1 MSSTKELRRRIKSVK
16 STKQITKAMEL
27 ISASKMR
34 KASSSTLASRPY
46 TQRTWQILHD
56 ITNNTQEQVS
66 HPLLEMRENKQS
78 LVICIA
84 SDRGLAGAFTTN
96 IIKETIGYINSN
108 PQSQVDVIV
117 IGKKAAPLLKTL
129 GANLIQ
135 VYPHFSVHPTTTDI
149 RPFLDFALV
158 EFEAKKYDRVLIVYT
173 EFFSVMKQEVLTRQL
188 LPLNLDYMDLTEMKE
203 QKSIYKIEKET
214 LFSNFKYEPNPLSVL
229 NTLLPRFAEV
239 LLYQAVIESL
249 ASEHSARRIA
259 MKNATDNAVSML
271 DDLTLTYNGLRQ
283 SAITNE
289 IAEITSGAAAL

>member
-1 MSSTKELRRRIKSVK
+1 MSSTKELRRRIKSIK

-34 KASSSTLASRPY
+34 KASSSTVASRPY

-56 ITNNTQEQVS
+56 ITHNTEEQIT
-66 HPLLEMRENKQS
+66 HPLLTIRESKRT
-78 LVICIA
+78 LLICIA
-84 SDRGLAGAFTTN
+84 SDRGLAGAYNANLVRETTTYLN
-96 IIKETIGYINSN
+96 NNSTIET
-108 PQSQVDVIV
+108 DVIV
-117 IGKKAAPLLKTL
+117 IGKKVAPILKSL

-135 VYPHFSVHPTTTDI
+135 VYPHFSHHPSTADTKPI
-149 RPFLDFALV
+149 LDFALSK
-158 EFEAKKYDRVLIVYT
+158 FEAEEYDKVLIVYT
-173 EFFSVMKQEVLTRQL
+173 EFFSVIKQEVLTRQL
-188 LPLNLDYMDLTEMKE
+188 LPLNLAHMDLTQMKE
-203 QKSIYKIEKET
+203 QKSLYKVEKET

-229 NTLLPRFAEV
+229 NLLLPRFAEV

-259 MKNATDNAVSML
+259 MKNATDNAVNML

-289 IAEITSGAAAL
+289 IAEITSGASAL